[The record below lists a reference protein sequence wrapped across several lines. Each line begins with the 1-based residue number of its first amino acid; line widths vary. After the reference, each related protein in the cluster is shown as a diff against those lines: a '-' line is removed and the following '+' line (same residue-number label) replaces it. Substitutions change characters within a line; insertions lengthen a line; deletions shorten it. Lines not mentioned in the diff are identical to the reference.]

1 MGKSYIA
8 IYNGNEEEL
17 KTQLSQKNLNNYIVL
32 NRKAVAI
39 YVGEDFDEE
48 IFFKIECIYDWGVST
63 HMSSLIEINLNSDNG
78 KPARSISALD
88 YIEKNPY
95 INPTGKGTIIAI
107 IDSGI
112 DYMHPDFI
120 KKDGTSKIIS
130 IWDQDSDKGNPPEGL
145 NFGSE
150 FTSEQ
155 INEYISRQ
163 DSTLTEDDIGTGTL
177 AAGIAVGLGNE
188 NFEYK
193 GIATDS
199 ELIVVKLREEVG
211 VYKEGRISYAL
222 SDFLAGIKYVIDSLK
237 KHHKSLVINLTVA
250 SKSEGVVETTLLE
263 SFESLTIPGVIIVC
277 GLGNEGNTDT
287 HYKGNIKNINDVVD
301 ILIQVGEQKNLDII
315 VSCVGPDKINASL
328 ISPSG
333 ELSYDIKYSPDRFI
347 YKGRFN
353 IEKTNYDMR
362 FLYPWLKSGT
372 EEIVINLKDIKPGI
386 WTLRLKAEFL
396 ISGEY
401 DVFLPNKNLLDK
413 DTRFINS
420 NSFSTTTWFAATE
433 NVLSVGAYN
442 NNTDSIWIQSSRGT
456 LNQNPLKPDIVAP
469 GVDIIGPYKNNKY
482 AKGTGTGVSSSI
494 ISGVASVLMEYIS
507 YQSEL
512 GRNLLFTEVIKTY
525 LMIGADRQDI
535 YSYPNVNLGYGVL
548 NFKKTMESIAENLR

>member
-1 MGKSYIA
+1 MGKSYVA
-8 IYNGNEEEL
+8 IYNGNEKEL
-17 KTQLSQKNLNNYIVL
+17 KTQLSQKNLNNYIIL

-63 HMSSLIEINLNSDNG
+63 HMSSLIEINSYSDNG
-78 KPARSISALD
+78 KPARSISGVD

-95 INPTGKGTIIAI
+95 INPTGKDTVVAI

-120 KKDGTSKIIS
+120 RKDGTSKIIS
-130 IWDQDSDKGNPPEGL
+130 IWDQSSNKGKPPEGL

-150 FTSEQ
+150 FTNEQ
-155 INEYISRQ
+155 INEYIAKKDPS
-163 DSTLTEDDIGTGTL
+163 LTEDSAGTGTL

-188 NFEYK
+188 NSEYK
-193 GIATDS
+193 GIAIDS
-199 ELIVVKLREEVG
+199 DLIVVKLREEIG

-222 SDFLAGIKYVIDSLK
+222 SDFLAGIKYVTESLNK
-237 KHHKSLVINLTVA
+237 YQKSMVINLTVA
-250 SKSEGVVETTLLE
+250 CKSEGVVETTLLE

-287 HYKGNIKNINDVVD
+287 HYKGNIKNISDVVD

-420 NSFSTTTWFAATE
+420 NSFSTTTWFASTE

-507 YQSEL
+507 SQSEL

>member
-1 MGKSYIA
+1 MDLSYIV

-17 KTQLSQKNLNNYIVL
+17 KNQLSQNNLNNYIIL
-32 NRKAVAI
+32 NKKAAAI
-39 YVGEDFDEE
+39 YVGENFDEE
-48 IFFKIECIYDWGVST
+48 VFQKIGCIYDWGVST
-63 HMSSLIEINLNSDNG
+63 HMSSLIEINLDSNNG
-78 KPARSISALD
+78 KSARAISGVD
-88 YIEKNPY
+88 YIDKNPY
-95 INPTGKGTIIAI
+95 INPTGKDTIIAI

-130 IWDQDSDKGNPPEGL
+130 IWDQTSNEENSPEGL
-145 NFGSE
+145 KFGSE
-150 FTSEQ
+150 FTREQ
-155 INEYISRQ
+155 INEYIAKK
-163 DSTLTEDDIGTGTL
+163 DSSLTEDKIGTGTL

-188 NFEYK
+188 NSSYK
-193 GIATDS
+193 GIAIDS
-199 ELIVVKLREEVG
+199 DLIVVKLREEVG

-222 SDFLAGIKYVIDSLK
+222 SDFLAGIKYVTDSLK
-237 KHHKSLVINLTVA
+237 KHQKNMVINLTVA

-263 SFESLTIPGVIIVC
+263 SFDSLTIPGVIIVC

-287 HYKGNIKNINDVVD
+287 HYRGNINSINEVVD

-315 VSCVGPDKINASL
+315 ASCVGPDKITASL

-333 ELSYDIKYSPDRFI
+333 ELSYNIKYSPDRFI

-353 IEKTNYDMR
+353 IEKTNYEMR

-372 EEIVINLKDIKPGI
+372 EEVVISLKDIKPGI
-386 WTLRLKAEFL
+386 WTLRLKPEFL
-396 ISGEY
+396 ISGEF

-420 NSFSTTTWFAATE
+420 NSFSTTTWFASTE
-433 NVLSVGAYN
+433 NVLSIGAFN

-469 GVDIIGPYKNNKY
+469 GVGIIGPYKNNKY
-482 AKGTGTGVSSSI
+482 ANGTGTGISSSI
-494 ISGVASVLMEYIS
+494 VSGVASVLMEYIS
-507 YQSEL
+507 SQSEL

-548 NFKKTMESIAENLR
+548 NFKKTMENIADNLR

>member
-1 MGKSYIA
+1 M
-8 IYNGNEEEL
+8 
-17 KTQLSQKNLNNYIVL
+17 
-32 NRKAVAI
+32 
-39 YVGEDFDEE
+39 
-48 IFFKIECIYDWGVST
+48 
-63 HMSSLIEINLNSDNG
+63 
-78 KPARSISALD
+78 
-88 YIEKNPY
+88 
-95 INPTGKGTIIAI
+95 
-107 IDSGI
+107 
-112 DYMHPDFI
+112 
-120 KKDGTSKIIS
+120 
-130 IWDQDSDKGNPPEGL
+130 
-145 NFGSE
+145 
-150 FTSEQ
+150 
-155 INEYISRQ
+155 
-163 DSTLTEDDIGTGTL
+163 
-177 AAGIAVGLGNE
+177 
-188 NFEYK
+188 
-193 GIATDS
+193 
-199 ELIVVKLREEVG
+199 
-211 VYKEGRISYAL
+211 
-222 SDFLAGIKYVIDSLK
+222 
-237 KHHKSLVINLTVA
+237 A

-507 YQSEL
+507 SQSEL